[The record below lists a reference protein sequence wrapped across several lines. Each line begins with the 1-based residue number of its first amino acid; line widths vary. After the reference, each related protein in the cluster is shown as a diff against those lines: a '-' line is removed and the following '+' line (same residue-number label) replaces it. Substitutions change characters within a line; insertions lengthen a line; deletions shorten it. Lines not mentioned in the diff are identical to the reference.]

1 MFFKRKLNKIDETV
15 ELEFGGNN
23 DSLGKF
29 AFVLKIE
36 DVDNELKI
44 IFSGCVEGEKG
55 TGVDEELDEAFKEI
69 LKESTPI
76 YPNEDDVYEIIFP
89 SYIIYQVRNESY
101 CSWDDYDIRKG
112 NRLYIYEKSKLLDY
126 FKSVT
131 DCCQSNDGDYYPGE
145 WIHYGIGAEDHI
157 IDIISHEKPTIKKIS
172 K

>member
-1 MFFKRKLNKIDETV
+1 MFFKRNLNKIDETAD
-15 ELEFGGNN
+15 LEFGGNN

-55 TGVDEELDEAFKEI
+55 TNIDDDLDENLKQL

-76 YPNEDDVYEIIFP
+76 YPDGDDVYEIVFP
-89 SYIIYQVRNESY
+89 NYIIYQVRNESY
-101 CSWDDYDIRKG
+101 CSWDDYEIRKG
-112 NRLYIYEKSKLLDY
+112 RRLIVFEKSRLLDH
-126 FKSVT
+126 FQTVT
-131 DCCQSNDGDYYPGE
+131 DACEAGDGDFYPGE
-145 WIHYGIGAEDHI
+145 WKHYGVHGEDHI
-157 IDIISHEKPTIKKIS
+157 IDVITHEKPVIKKIS